1 MEIVH
6 ADSVRTD
13 DDPLPHRHGGIAI
26 TYLFTGDENTP
37 DNFSWS
43 VGHETS
49 EYYSPRH
56 RHNFDQIR
64 YCISG
69 SIPIGPHLTVDE
81 GEVGYF
87 PEGVHYGPQ
96 EGGPNRETLVLQFG
110 GASGQGYLSARQ
122 LKAGHT
128 ALLAEGRFEMGVF
141 RRTSG
146 EGKKNQDSYDA
157 IWQKVSGRPL
167 EYPKARYKAPI
178 VMKPENFD
186 WAPVPDSPGVCR
198 RVLGRFGERGVG
210 IEFLAIPP
218 GEGHDMGHS
227 EARRLIFVCR
237 GMGKVGGDSYS
248 RHSAI
253 RLEPGES
260 VRFEAGDDTELFVI
274 TLPMIGESS
283 AQTASAAAE

>member
-1 MEIVH
+1 
-6 ADSVRTD
+6 
-13 DDPLPHRHGGIAI
+13 
-26 TYLFTGDENTP
+26 
-37 DNFSWS
+37 
-43 VGHETS
+43 
-49 EYYSPRH
+49 
-56 RHNFDQIR
+56 
-64 YCISG
+64 
-69 SIPIGPHLTVDE
+69 
-81 GEVGYF
+81 
-87 PEGVHYGPQ
+87 
-96 EGGPNRETLVLQFG
+96 
-110 GASGQGYLSARQ
+110 
-122 LKAGHT
+122 
-128 ALLAEGRFEMGVF
+128 VF
-141 RRTSG
+141 RRSAG

-227 EARRLIFVCR
+227 GARRLIFVCR